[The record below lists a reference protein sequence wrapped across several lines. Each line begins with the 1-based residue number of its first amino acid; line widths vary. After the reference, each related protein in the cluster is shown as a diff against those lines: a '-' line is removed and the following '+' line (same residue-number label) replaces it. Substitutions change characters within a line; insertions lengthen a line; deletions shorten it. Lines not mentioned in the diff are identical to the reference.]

1 MKKWILIICGI
12 IVFFIICFWCTES
25 IQKSNIYILN
35 NVLNLDVK
43 QDKIECTLGNSN
55 HFNSWNY
62 YYTVEDRV
70 LYITAYNLSYFN
82 PMAKHEWLDVKI
94 DKGYDDIDSIYVN
107 GKGENKV
114 LIWSKDNIKQ

>member
-1 MKKWILIICGI
+1 MKKWILIILGI
-12 IVFFIICFWCTES
+12 IIVSMILFWCVEY

-35 NVLNLDVK
+35 KAMKVNVQKDE
-43 QDKIECTLGNSN
+43 IECTLGNSN

-62 YYTVEDRV
+62 YYTIEDRV

-82 PMAKHEWLDVKI
+82 PMAKHKWLDIKI
-94 DKGYDDIDSIYVN
+94 YKGYDDIDSIYVN

-114 LIWSKDNIKQ
+114 LIWSKDGIK